1 MKLAIIGASAGQL
14 PLCKKTKEIGVKTI
28 CFAWEKDAVC
38 KPYVDKFYPISVLE
52 KDEILEICKKEDI
65 DGVVSNASELLVE
78 IAAYLSEELNL
89 QGNSYDIIRCIKDKS
104 YSRELS
110 QSIPELNTVRFKIY
124 KSGEFPNFYPCIVK
138 PTIGASKKGVHF
150 VNNKNDFISAIS
162 SIEKT
167 TNSDILIE
175 EYIEGVEVSVES
187 ISNNGKH
194 YVLQITD
201 KVNSGPPNFVELEH
215 HQPSSLNDIATR
227 KINTVIQELLG
238 KVNFKN
244 GASHIELKIT
254 PENDVFL
261 IEINPRGGGDEIS
274 NQLVYLSTGYDYL
287 KGMIEVALDKFKEPI
302 LENKCYSGIYYLCKQ
317 TEYLQ
322 SFFEESESKPWLIQ
336 KVITDKQLK
345 VATGNY
351 DRNGFFI
358 YQSNKKIQ
366 QKDITK

>member
-1 MKLAIIGASAGQL
+1 MKLAIIGASTGQL
-14 PLCKKTKEIGVKTI
+14 PLCLKAKEMGIETI
-28 CFAWEKDAVC
+28 CFAWEKGAVC
-38 KPYVDKFYPISVLE
+38 KPYVDRFYPISVLE
-52 KDEILEICKKEDI
+52 REKILEVCKKERI

-78 IAAYLSEELNL
+78 IAAFISEGLNL
-89 QGNSYDIIRCIKDKS
+89 QGNSYKNIQSIKDKS
-104 YSRELS
+104 YIRKLSHSIRELS
-110 QSIPELNTVRFKIY
+110 TVRFKKY
-124 KSGEFPNFYPCIVK
+124 KSGVLPTFYPCIVK

-150 VNNKNDFISAIS
+150 IKNKDDFILAIS

-175 EYIEGVEVSVES
+175 EYIEGIEVSVES
-187 ISNNGKH
+187 ISYNGKH
-194 YVLQITD
+194 YVLQITE
-201 KVNSGPPNFVELEH
+201 KINTGPPHFVELEH
-215 HQPSSLNDIATR
+215 HQPSSVDDIVR
-227 KINTVIQELLG
+227 SKIDVIIPELLD
-238 KVNFKN
+238 KIYFQN

-254 PENDVFL
+254 SENNVFL

-287 KGMIEVALDKFKEPI
+287 KGMIEVALNKFKEPI

-336 KVITDKQLK
+336 KVITDNQLK

-351 DRNGFFI
+351 DRNGFLI